1 MRGRGR
7 GHTGPGPYTQAGGA
21 RSGGRAAGTL
31 RGGGAPPRRRAARHA
46 VRPPGTEYR
55 GRLFLPRPSPRMKF
69 CGGFWAVL
77 EVYL

>member
-7 GHTGPGPYTQAGGA
+7 RHTGPVPYTQAGGA

-31 RGGGAPPRRRAARHA
+31 RGGGAPRRRAARHA

-55 GRLFLPRPSPRMKF
+55 RRLFLPRPSPRMKV
-69 CGGFWAVL
+69 CGGFGAVPG
-77 EVYL
+77 VYL

>member
-31 RGGGAPPRRRAARHA
+31 RGGAEPPRRRAARHA

-55 GRLFLPRPSPRMKF
+55 GRLFCRVPAP
-69 CGGFWAVL
+69 G
-77 EVYL
+77 

>member
-31 RGGGAPPRRRAARHA
+31 RGGGAPRRRAARHA
-46 VRPPGTEYR
+46 VRPPSTEYR
-55 GRLFLPRPSPRMKF
+55 GRLFCRVPAP
-69 CGGFWAVL
+69 G
-77 EVYL
+77 